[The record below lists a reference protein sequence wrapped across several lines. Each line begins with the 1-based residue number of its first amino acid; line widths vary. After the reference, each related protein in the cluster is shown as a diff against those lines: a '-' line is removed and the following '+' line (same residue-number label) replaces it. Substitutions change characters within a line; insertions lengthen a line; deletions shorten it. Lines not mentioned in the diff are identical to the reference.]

1 MATIKLH
8 VPKDLPE
15 DGLSAVAF
23 EAWQNQTI
31 SFLEQ
36 EIINYDFIAGNYAE
50 WTAKQETADGKRI
63 KSLDEEDPDK
73 KTIDAKTGPA
83 AEAAR
88 PGQLVTLLAK
98 RNSQLTKFLQLIAN
112 MCQYSEQSDI
122 MTCSTSL
129 PWIWDYL
136 KKHYNIES
144 RGSHLLDVASINPK
158 PDQKPLVFYKQL
170 RSGILNN
177 LRKKGD
183 KIVYKSGKKLAEDEL
198 ISPTFECMIM
208 MWALEKLDPRLPSK
222 VKKNFGF
229 RMEGDI
235 TLMDLQ
241 TAVFQAVPGM
251 IEELDESADAKAFHV
266 VEEDIE
272 PSLSAFNT
280 RFPRGTGSGR
290 SRGNRRPFRSPF
302 NRGGQT
308 GRADSSKLCRVCR
321 LAGKTES
328 VYRSHNVG
336 TCRFFNEQEQ
346 VDLVSN
352 LNALYLDDKVDTGPN
367 SPFYDYEEE
376 EEQTSKDG

>member
-1 MATIKLH
+1 MTTIKLH

-15 DGLSAVAF
+15 DGMSAVAF

-36 EIINYDFIAGNYAE
+36 EIINFDFIAGIYAE
-50 WTAKQETADGKRI
+50 WTAKQDTPDGKRI
-63 KSLDEEDPDK
+63 TDLHVEDSEK
-73 KTIDAKTGPA
+73 KTIEARTGEG
-83 AEAAR
+83 AEAAK
-88 PGQLVTLLAK
+88 PGLRANLLTK

-129 PWIWDYL
+129 AWIWDYL

-183 KIVYKSGKKLAEDEL
+183 SIMYKAGKKLPEDES
-198 ISPTFECMIM
+198 ISPTFECIIM
-208 MWALEKLDPRLPSK
+208 MWALEKLDPRLPSR
-222 VKKNFGF
+222 VKKDFGF

-235 TLMDLQ
+235 SLMDLQ

-251 IEELDESADAKAFHV
+251 IEELDECADAKAVHV
-266 VEEDIE
+266 FDGVET
-272 PSLSAFNT
+272 SLSAFGT
-280 RFPRGTGSGR
+280 RFPRGSGSGR

-302 NRGGQT
+302 PRGGPT
-308 GRADSSKLCRVCR
+308 GIGRADTTKLCRVCR
-321 LAGKTES
+321 LAGKTDA

-336 TCRFFNEQEQ
+336 TCRFFTEKELA
-346 VDLVSN
+346 DLVSN
-352 LNALYLDDKVDTGPN
+352 LNSLRLDDEVDTGPD
-367 SPFYDYEEE
+367 SPYYDYEWEE
-376 EEQTSKDG
+376 ETNQDG